1 MQEKNAQHRT
11 FLQITH
17 EEAAMALCAITGSV
31 RSISGA
37 EAAGDWAIP
46 AYPGMAAPEGC
57 REVEA
62 VEWAGSE

>member
-1 MQEKNAQHRT
+1 
-11 FLQITH
+11 
-17 EEAAMALCAITGSV
+17 MALCAITGSV